1 MDASNAFLLNE
12 LLGTKIKVVARYE
25 GGDAINLAIERG
37 EVHGRASQA
46 WSAWKSVKPDWLKEA
61 KLIPLLQIAL
71 RPVDDPQLK
80 HVPLL
85 VDLVTNDKDRQL
97 ARIYTTVA
105 VLGRPLL
112 VGPGVPP
119 ERVKILR
126 DAYKGMVKD
135 AAFLAET
142 QKQGLD
148 LDPIYGEQIQE
159 LVGETYDLDGDQIER
174 LKSIIL
180 RK

>member
-1 MDASNAFLLNE
+1 M
-12 LLGTKIKVVARYE
+12 
-25 GGDAINLAIERG
+25 ERG

-46 WSAWKSVKPDWLKEA
+46 WSAWKSVKPDWIKEG

-71 RPVDDPQLK
+71 QPVDDPRLK
-80 HVPLL
+80 NVPLL
-85 VDLVTNDKDRQL
+85 VDLVSNDKDRQL

-119 ERVKILR
+119 ERVKLLR
-126 DAYKGMVKD
+126 DAYRGMVKD
-135 AAFLAET
+135 AGFLAEA

-148 LDPIYGEQIQE
+148 LNPIDGEQIQE
-159 LVGETYDLDGDQIER
+159 LVGETYDLDSDQVER